1 MIGSKHGTLRVL
13 PLHVQAIIR
22 GLLIFVTEHPE
33 LRLDPGQESG
43 KEKKNITSSNQ
54 EPFFVRRIVI
64 KTLQNS
70 AVNTVCLFIGMVN
83 TSPYNHACINT
94 NTQTDKHAIF
104 PLNICLYS
112 REITS

>member
-70 AVNTVCLFIGMVN
+70 AVNTVCLFIGMV
-83 TSPYNHACINT
+83 TCISIQSCMYKHEHANR
-94 NTQTDKHAIF
+94 QTRYF
-104 PLNICLYS
+104 P
-112 REITS
+112 T